1 MSDDGRPPFS
11 SDGEFIGPRRMP
23 VIDLPTV
30 MRDTACAALSTIDQ
44 AVEADNGLAAHL
56 EPVRSFLIMLMSWP
70 ISLQSAGDNLELQA
84 GGSLKLIEELLQRLH
99 LVDSKGNFSF
109 LPQGAGPAALQRLH
123 HLLLDLAVLASS
135 RFIDQQFFSAKGAPQ
150 VLKDRWLA
158 MFPMTYYDHAL
169 MSRLGNAK
177 AHIFTLGVMCLRKR
191 KRCYRGAV
199 LSRRSHGKNSS
210 HGRSSSAAAVTSA
223 TETDAAVPAESSSAS
238 AAAETDAAAPAQSSS
253 AAADL
258 GTDACFFHM
267 VHGFSHGW
275 ADSLDEHAA
284 ESWWAADWWTD
295 AGAPAEPAADESFC
309 HSWAEAAAE
318 ESAAARATCRSAG
331 QAAASSSAPAAEIA
345 APGAGPGRH
354 GPATS
359 QSGPERSSCAERSEE
374 EETVRRQVVA
384 TMEDD
389 ADPVYD
395 PDLTWQILA
404 IVQDDFYVEF
414 PLRV

>member
-1 MSDDGRPPFS
+1 
-11 SDGEFIGPRRMP
+11 MP

-44 AVEADNGLAAHL
+44 AVEADNCLAAHL
-56 EPVRSFLIMLMSWP
+56 EPVKSFLILLMSWP
-70 ISLQSAGDNLELQA
+70 ISLQWAGDNLELQA
-84 GGSLKLIEELLQRLH
+84 GGSLRLIEELLQRFD
-99 LVDSKGNFSF
+99 LVDSKGNFAC
-109 LPQGAGPAALQRLH
+109 LPQGAGPAVLQRLH
-123 HLLLDLAVLASS
+123 HLLLDLAVLTSS
-135 RFIDQQFFSAKGAPQ
+135 RFIDQQNFLAKGVPK

-158 MFPMTYYDHAL
+158 MFPMTYYDDAL
-169 MSRLGNAK
+169 VSRLGNAK
-177 AHIFTLGVMCLRKR
+177 AHIFTLGVLRLRK
-191 KRCYRGAV
+191 KRRGYRGAG
-199 LSRRSHGKNSS
+199 LARSQRNN
-210 HGRSSSAAAVTSA
+210 SSAAAVTS
-223 TETDAAVPAESSSAS
+223 
-238 AAAETDAAAPAQSSS
+238 AAETDAAAPAQSSS

-267 VHGFSHGW
+267 VHGLYHGW
-275 ADSLDEHAA
+275 ADSLVEHAA

-295 AGAPAEPAADESFC
+295 AAAPADPAADESYC
-309 HSWAEAAAE
+309 HSWAEPAAE
-318 ESAAARATCRSAG
+318 ESAAARAACRSGGGGEQQVCFEVLLGLASSGGSAG
-331 QAAASSSAPAAEIA
+331 QAAASSSAPAAAIA

-404 IVQDDFYVEF
+404 IVQDGFYVEF